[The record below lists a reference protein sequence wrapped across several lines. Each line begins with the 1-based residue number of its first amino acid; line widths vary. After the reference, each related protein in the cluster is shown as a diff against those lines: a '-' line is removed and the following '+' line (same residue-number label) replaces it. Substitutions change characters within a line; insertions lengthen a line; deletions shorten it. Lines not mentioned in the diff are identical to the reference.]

1 LSKVAY
7 QRGCLNVKGASELE
21 QTCPAWWRIG
31 KARSSIEFS
40 FQISITVVGTWGRVR
55 IRFMGV
61 PFGFGWVGLSDG
73 KDPDS
78 FAVDGVVRAGETVI
92 DDAGH
97 G

>member
-1 LSKVAY
+1 M
-7 QRGCLNVKGASELE
+7 
-21 QTCPAWWRIG
+21 
-31 KARSSIEFS
+31 
-40 FQISITVVGTWGRVR
+40 TVVGTWGRVR

-78 FAVDGVVRAGETVI
+78 FAVDGVVGAGETVI